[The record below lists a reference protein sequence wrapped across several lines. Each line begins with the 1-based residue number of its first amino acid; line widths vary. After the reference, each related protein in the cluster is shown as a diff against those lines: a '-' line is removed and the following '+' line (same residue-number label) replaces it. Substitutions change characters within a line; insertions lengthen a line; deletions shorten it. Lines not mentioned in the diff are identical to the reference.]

1 MKRYFEAIVE
11 CGKGSERCLEVNF
24 SKIEDSPTAF
34 VAVIG
39 ERKLRV
45 IVEGNKR
52 SSEKSAIN
60 SVSKMLNFY
69 ENLKR
74 NFNIIE
80 IKEIEL

>member
-24 SKIEDSPTAF
+24 CKIEDYPTSYI
-34 VAVIG
+34 AVIG

-45 IVEGNKR
+45 IVEGNKK

-60 SVSKMLNFY
+60 AVSKRLNFY
-69 ENLKR
+69 ESLKR

-80 IKEIEL
+80 VKEIEV